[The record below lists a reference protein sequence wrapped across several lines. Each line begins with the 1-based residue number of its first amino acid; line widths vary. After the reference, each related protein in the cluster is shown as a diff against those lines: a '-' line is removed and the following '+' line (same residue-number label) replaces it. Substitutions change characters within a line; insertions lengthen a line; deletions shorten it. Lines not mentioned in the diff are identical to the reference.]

1 MKKSIRYALIFLFT
15 ANIMIFSS
23 CKQNTP
29 ANSDDVTT
37 ESDTAENDTYK
48 IDLSGLTP
56 WDKSDSFDAK
66 TGKLSA
72 KNGWGAGIGFAS
84 LDISKYKYLEIKYRE
99 PASHFEVKIE
109 YNDKSESKSFC
120 KKRANVAYVALNGNK
135 VNYISISKGQSDF
148 SVFFDSM
155 TFVGKK
161 PEESSQNK
169 KPVVDKKSGSFN
181 SSISALDLAK
191 EMKVGWNLAG
201 SLDADVSLGR
211 QNAST
216 ESLDF
221 IRSLGTET
229 EECWGN
235 KPYTT
240 KEIIN
245 FPKSNG
251 YSSIRIPVTWYN
263 HIIDDN
269 YTIDSEWM
277 ARVKEVVDWA
287 MEAGYYVI
295 LDSHHDV
302 AEYIVS
308 PLRKTNGYVVK
319 NEATDIAESKRFI
332 KAIWTQISTAFN
344 GSYDEHLIFET
355 LNEPRNVQHEHQWS
369 ASYWGSYCDECKAD
383 YKILNEY
390 NQLCLDTKRASGGN
404 NANRFVMVPGLAT
417 GDQTPLL
424 DLFKMP
430 QDTATDKLLL
440 TVHNY
445 ILGCEPKPEITKFTS
460 THQQELESTFSK
472 LIEKFVK
479 NGIPVVIGETSA
491 NRLQLPKSE
500 RINWIT
506 YFSGLTSGYGMP
518 LIYWDIPE
526 DSGYSLDQFDRK
538 NLKFIEPDFVQAML
552 DNWEC
557 E

>member
-1 MKKSIRYALIFLFT
+1 M
-15 ANIMIFSS
+15 
-23 CKQNTP
+23 
-29 ANSDDVTT
+29 
-37 ESDTAENDTYK
+37 
-48 IDLSGLTP
+48 
-56 WDKSDSFDAK
+56 
-66 TGKLSA
+66 
-72 KNGWGAGIGFAS
+72 
-84 LDISKYKYLEIKYRE
+84 
-99 PASHFEVKIE
+99 
-109 YNDKSESKSFC
+109 
-120 KKRANVAYVALNGNK
+120 
-135 VNYISISKGQSDF
+135 
-148 SVFFDSM
+148 
-155 TFVGKK
+155 
-161 PEESSQNK
+161 
-169 KPVVDKKSGSFN
+169 
-181 SSISALDLAK
+181 
-191 EMKVGWNLAG
+191 AG

-221 IRSLGTET
+221 IRSLGTGT

-269 YTIDSEWM
+269 YTIDPEWM

-390 NQLCLDTKRASGGN
+390 NQLCLDTIRASGGN
-404 NANRFVMVPGLAT
+404 NANRFVMLLGLAT

-430 QDTATDKLLL
+430 QDTATNKLLL

-472 LIEKFVK
+472 LNEKFVK

-526 DSGYSLDQFDRK
+526 DSG
-538 NLKFIEPDFVQAML
+538 
-552 DNWEC
+552 
-557 E
+557 